1 MSSKTKAK
9 RFTATHT
16 VEAMQVSADWKGN
29 GALLTWTNAMQIR
42 DGDSLIVAVTP
53 QGGGTMLARPGDWIV
68 KGIFDDFFVR
78 TADVFK
84 REYKPA

>member
-1 MSSKTKAK
+1 MSKTKAK
-9 RFTATHT
+9 LFTATHT

-29 GALLTWTNAMQIR
+29 DALLTWANATQIR
-42 DGDSLIVAVTP
+42 GGDSLSVLLQKEHNLQRAV
-53 QGGGTMLARPGDWIV
+53 PGDWIV
-68 KGIFDDFFVR
+68 KGIFGDFFVR